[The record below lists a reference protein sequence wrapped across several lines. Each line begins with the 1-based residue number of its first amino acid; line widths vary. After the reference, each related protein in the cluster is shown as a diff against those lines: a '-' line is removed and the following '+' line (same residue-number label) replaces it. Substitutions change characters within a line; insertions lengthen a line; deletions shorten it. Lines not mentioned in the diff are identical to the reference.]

1 MRGALEKFAMK
12 RGAVNLAGGIV
23 IGVAF
28 GAIATVL
35 VNDIIVSGSIA
46 SGSIVPGSAAAA
58 AGPDLS
64 DYYFGLSSKVQRLLT
79 FADAKKQGAVFGWVQ
94 LLIVALSLLIAAWVL
109 FVSIKDISKR
119 KTEQPVARAAELAPQ
134 VKLLSEIRLAAQSK
148 GRRDQCGSV
157 VDQMKS
163 RNLDDSLAERR
174 ELAEEVRYVRNMHDL
189 ATMNVRLLNQV
200 MNKLAGNGGRL
211 PVSLNVEG

>member
-1 MRGALEKFAMK
+1 
-12 RGAVNLAGGIV
+12 
-23 IGVAF
+23 
-28 GAIATVL
+28 
-35 VNDIIVSGSIA
+35 VSGSIV
-46 SGSIVPGSAAAA
+46 SGSAAAA

-64 DYYFGLSSKVQRLLT
+64 DYYFGLSSKIQRVLT
-79 FADAKKQGAVFGWVQ
+79 FADAKKQGVVFGWVQ
-94 LLIVALSLLIAAWVL
+94 LLIVALSLLLAAWVL